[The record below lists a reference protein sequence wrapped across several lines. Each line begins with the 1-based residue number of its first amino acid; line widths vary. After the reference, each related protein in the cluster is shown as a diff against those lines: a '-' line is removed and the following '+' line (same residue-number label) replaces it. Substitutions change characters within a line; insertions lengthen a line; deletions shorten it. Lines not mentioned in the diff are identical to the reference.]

1 MREWETDRSVPVEPS
16 GSRLRQCNPPER
28 RGAVAVSQVAGTVG
42 HAPNENLRHALSAE
56 ENQHS
61 MTMFSTRW
69 SHGLG
74 STRRNRDVHRQEV
87 TR

>member
-1 MREWETDRSVPVEPS
+1 MLDRSVPVEPS
-16 GSRLRQCNPPER
+16 GSRLRQPDPPTRAARHSSSVGGPRYR
-28 RGAVAVSQVAGTVG
+28 RTR
-42 HAPNENLRHALSAE
+42 HYEHNLRRALGAE

-61 MTMFSTRW
+61 MTTFSTRW
-69 SHGLG
+69 SHGPS